1 MFPNSRLLNLA
12 RKSRPWLILTISLGF
27 FSGLLVLFQARA
39 VSQIV
44 SRVFLDSQD
53 LFNVMGLLQLTLV
66 LFTTRAIL
74 AWGSSISAKTIAV
87 QVKSRVRKL
96 LIDKLEELGPA
107 YLQGEQSGE
116 ISNTVVEGVEALDAY
131 FSQYLPQL
139 VLSALVPITI
149 LIFVFP
155 MDTLSGFVMLATAP
169 LIPYFMYLIGS
180 QAKIITDRQYGT
192 LSRLAA
198 GFLDSLGGLKT
209 LKLYNQAKAQTEK
222 IRQTSDQYRITT
234 MKVLQVTF
242 LSALV
247 LELLATLSTAVVAV
261 EIGLRLLYFRVSL
274 EQALFLLIIAP
285 EFYIPLRLLGLR
297 FHAGMEG
304 QSAAERI
311 FQILDKE
318 PLAKNSSSQVHAS
331 TDLADINKLALDNVS
346 FSYPGERSFA
356 LKEISFQIDRGE
368 QIALVGAS
376 GSGKSTLA
384 NLLLGFFPPVEGEIL
399 IDGIRLGNLDL
410 KEWRRQIAWVPQNP
424 NLFQDTIAANIRL
437 AQPGASDGAVA
448 AAASAAHLAEFIES
462 LPEGYQTR
470 IGAGG
475 ARLSGGQAQ
484 RLALARAFL
493 KNSPI
498 LLLDEPTS
506 QLDPVTESQLADA
519 TRALMAGRTVITI
532 AHRLNTVFQADRILV
547 LQAGELVESGTHQEL
562 MAGGSYYKDLVQAY
576 TGFKDI
582 DFFAKSKDPVF
593 NDKFAS
599 PSPGLSGVDGSV
611 SSPPSPILIS
621 PSPVFG
627 LPSDSLPSQSPDAAE
642 GSPSGKGIIFQ
653 RLLSFFKPHLRE
665 VLASAALGTLTIA
678 SSIALMGASAWI
690 IAMAALH
697 PSIAVLQVA
706 IVGVRFFGIS
716 RGVSRYLERLVS
728 HNLTFKILTRLRV
741 WFYESLVPLAPARLM
756 AFRTGDLLSR
766 IISDIKTLEDFY
778 IRSIAP
784 PIVAV
789 LVGTG
794 TGIFLYQYQPVF
806 GLVLG
811 GLFLVSGLFI
821 PLLIRWL
828 ADKPGQALV
837 KERTELSGNL
847 VDFVGGLPDLLVFGQ
862 TLNKKEQIQSL
873 DQSYHKAQLRLARI
887 SGLNAGLLIF
897 FSNLGMWLV
906 LILAIPL
913 VRSGEIPGVMLA
925 ALALITLSAF
935 EAVQPLPQ
943 AMETLS
949 SSLISGK
956 RLIEVLDAE
965 PAVVDPEIP
974 KTFPAEIS
982 INTRGLEFTYPGSQ
996 IPALK
1001 DIDFELQGGKTVAII
1016 GPSGSGKTTLGNLLL
1031 RFWGDYQGQITVGE
1045 GGISLA
1051 SLNQEDIRRQI
1062 SVISQGDYLF
1072 RDTVRNNIALGHP
1085 GADLESIIQ
1094 AAKKAHIH
1102 EMIEGLPEGYETRV
1116 GERSQGFSSGEAQ
1129 RISIARAVL
1138 KDAPL
1143 FLLDEPTANLDPL
1156 TEKAFLDTLFEVL
1169 ENKTAIL
1176 ITHRLVGLENVDQ
1189 ILVLVGGEILERGT
1203 EKELLEHNGY
1213 YRQMWAMQNR
1223 ILAY

>member
-1 MFPNSRLLNLA
+1 MFPNSRLLKLA

-27 FSGLLVLFQARA
+27 FSGLLTIFQARS

-44 SRVFLDSQD
+44 SRVFLDSDGLAD
-53 LFNVMGLLQLTLV
+53 LMGLLQLTLA
-66 LFTTRAIL
+66 LFTMRAIL
-74 AWGSSISAKTIAV
+74 AWGSSISAKTIAI
-87 QVKSRVRKL
+87 QIKGRVRKML
-96 LIDKLEELGPA
+96 LDKLEELGPA
-107 YLQGEQSGE
+107 YLQAEQSGE

-139 VLSALVPITI
+139 VLSALVPLTI
-149 LIFVFP
+149 LLFVFP
-155 MDTLSGFVMLATAP
+155 MDLLSGFVMLVTAP

-180 QAKIITDRQYGT
+180 QAKIITDHQYGT

-198 GFLDSLGGLKT
+198 WFLDSLQGLKT

-222 IRQTSDQYRITT
+222 IRQTSDQYRKTT

-242 LSALV
+242 MSALV

-274 EQALFLLIIAP
+274 DQALFLLIIAP
-285 EFYIPLRLLGLR
+285 EFYIPLRMLGLR

-318 PLAKNSSSQVHAS
+318 PLVERSHH
-331 TDLADINKLALDNVS
+331 LAQSKTTPTEIQELAFNNVS
-346 FSYPGERSFA
+346 FSYPGGRGNA
-356 LKEISFQIDRGE
+356 LKEISFQINRGE

-376 GSGKSTLA
+376 GAGKSTLA
-384 NLLLGFFPPVEGEIL
+384 NLILGFFPPGEGELL
-399 IDGIRLGNLDL
+399 IDGIDLADLDL
-410 KEWRRQIAWVPQNP
+410 KEWREGIAWVPQKP

-448 AAASAAHLAEFIES
+448 TAASAAHLSDFIEA

-470 IGAGG
+470 IGEGG

-493 KNSPI
+493 KNAPI

-532 AHRLNTVFQADRILV
+532 AHRLNTVFQADRIIV
-547 LQAGELVESGTHQEL
+547 LHEGEIVESGTHQEL
-562 MAGGSYYKDLVQAY
+562 LTKGNYYKDLVQAY
-576 TGFKDI
+576 TSVQDI
-582 DFFAKSKDPVF
+582 SSLEGYLAQTTHNRP
-593 NDKFAS
+593 A
-599 PSPGLSGVDGSV
+599 PPLSSI
-611 SSPPSPILIS
+611 P
-621 PSPVFG
+621 G
-627 LPSDSLPSQSPDAAE
+627 LPSDNLLS
-642 GSPSGKGIIFQ
+642 KGFPATEESSSKRRFVFQ
-653 RLLSFFKPHLRE
+653 RLLSFFKPYLRE

-690 IAMAALH
+690 ISMAALH

-741 WFYESLVPLAPARLM
+741 WFYESLVPLAPARIM
-756 AFRTGDLLSR
+756 DFRAGDLLSR

-778 IRSIAP
+778 IRSVAP
-784 PIVAV
+784 PLVAI
-789 LVGTG
+789 LIGLGTG
-794 TGIFLYQYQPVF
+794 VFLYQYQPVL

-811 GLFLVSGLFI
+811 GLFLVSGLII
-821 PLLIRWL
+821 PLMIRWL
-828 ADKPGQALV
+828 AHKPGQILV
-837 KERTELSGNL
+837 ETRTILTGNL
-847 VDFVGGLPDLLVFGQ
+847 LDFVGGLPDLMVFGQ
-862 TLNKKEQIQSL
+862 TGEKGKQIKAL
-873 DQSYHKAQLRLARI
+873 DGKYHKAQLRLARI

-906 LILAIPL
+906 LIMAIPL
-913 VRSGEIPGVMLA
+913 VQSGEIPGVMLA

-935 EAVQPLPQ
+935 EAIQPLPQ

-949 SSLISGK
+949 SSLVSGQ
-956 RLIEVLDAE
+956 RLFEVLDAE
-965 PAVVDPEIP
+965 PAVVDPKIP
-974 KTFPAEIS
+974 QAIPTGIS
-982 INTRGLEFTYPGSQ
+982 IHVKDLEFYYPGSQ
-996 IPALK
+996 TPALNK
-1001 DIDFELQGGKTVAII
+1001 IDFELQEGKTVAIV
-1016 GPSGSGKTTLGNLLL
+1016 GPSGSGKTTVGNLIL
-1031 RFWGDYQGQITVGE
+1031 RFWGGYQGE
-1045 GGISLA
+1045 ISLGNRDTPLDA
-1051 SLNQEDIRRQI
+1051 LKQDEIRKQI
-1062 SVISQGDYLF
+1062 SVISQGDALF
-1072 RDTVRNNIALGHP
+1072 QDSVQNNIALGNP
-1085 GADLESIIQ
+1085 GADLEDIIQ
-1094 AAKKAHIH
+1094 AAKKAQIH
-1102 EMIEGLPEGYETRV
+1102 ELIRNLPDGYQTQI
-1116 GERSQGFSSGEAQ
+1116 GERAGGFSAGEAQ

-1143 FLLDEPTANLDPL
+1143 FLLDEPTANLDPV
-1156 TEKAFLDTLFEVL
+1156 TEEAILNTLFGLL

-1176 ITHRLVGLENVDQ
+1176 ITHRLVGLKNVDQ

-1203 EKELLEHNGY
+1203 EKELLKLDGF
-1213 YRQMWAMQNR
+1213 YRQMWALQNR
-1223 ILAY
+1223 ILVY

>member
-1 MFPNSRLLNLA
+1 MFPNSRLLKLVQ
-12 RKSRPWLILTISLGF
+12 KSRPWLILTISLGF
-27 FSGLLVLFQARA
+27 ISGLLTIFQARY

-44 SRVFLDSQD
+44 SRVFLDSQGLAD
-53 LFNVMGLLQLTLV
+53 VMELLQLTLA
-66 LFTTRAIL
+66 LFTMRAIL

-87 QVKSRVRKL
+87 QIKGRVRKML
-96 LIDKLEELGPA
+96 LDKLEELGPA

-139 VLSALVPITI
+139 VLSALVPLTI
-149 LIFVFP
+149 LLFVFP
-155 MDTLSGFVMLATAP
+155 MDLLSGLVMLVTAP

-198 GFLDSLGGLKT
+198 GFLDSLQGLKT

-222 IRQTSDQYRITT
+222 IRLTSDQYRKTT

-242 LSALV
+242 MSALV

-285 EFYIPLRLLGLR
+285 EFYIPLRQLGLR

-318 PLAKNSSSQVHAS
+318 PFVERFRHHVRPKTTPTEFQELVFN
-331 TDLADINKLALDNVS
+331 NVS
-346 FSYPGERSFA
+346 FSYPGERGNA
-356 LKEISFQIDRGE
+356 LKEISFQIKRGE

-376 GSGKSTLA
+376 GAGKSSLA
-384 NLLLGFFPPVEGEIL
+384 YLLLGFFPPGEGELL
-399 IDGIRLGNLDL
+399 INGIDLADLDL
-410 KEWRRQIAWVPQNP
+410 NEWREGIAWVPQKP

-448 AAASAAHLAEFIES
+448 AAASAAHLAEFIEA

-470 IGAGG
+470 IGEGG

-493 KNSPI
+493 KDAPI

-519 TRALMAGRTVITI
+519 TRALMANRTVITI
-532 AHRLNTVFQADRILV
+532 AHRLNTVFQADRIIV
-547 LQAGELVESGTHQEL
+547 LHKGGIVESGTHQEL
-562 MAGGSYYKDLVQAY
+562 LAEGNYYKDLVQAY
-576 TGFKDI
+576 TGFQKFDSTEDYLI
-582 DFFAKSKDPVF
+582 DNSDH
-593 NDKFAS
+593 
-599 PSPGLSGVDGSV
+599 LSSV
-611 SSPPSPILIS
+611 LHPPSLSQSSVP
-621 PSPVFG
+621 G
-627 LPSDSLPSQSPDAAE
+627 LPSDNLLSKDFPATEEFSPVRRFV
-642 GSPSGKGIIFQ
+642 FQ
-653 RLLSFFKPHLRE
+653 RLLSFVKPYIRE
-665 VLASAALGTLTIA
+665 VLASVALGTLTIA
-678 SSIALMGASAWI
+678 SSVALMGASAWI
-690 IAMAALH
+690 ISMAALH
-697 PSIAVLQVA
+697 PNIAVLQVA
-706 IVGVRFFGIS
+706 IVGVRFFGIT

-728 HNLTFKILTRLRV
+728 HNLTFKILGRLRV
-741 WFYESLVPLAPARLM
+741 WFYESLVPLAPARIM
-756 AFRTGDLLSR
+756 DFRAGDLLNR

-778 IRSIAP
+778 IRSVAP
-784 PIVAV
+784 PIVAI
-789 LVGTG
+789 LIGVGTG
-794 TGIFLYQYQPVF
+794 VFLYQYQPIL

-811 GLFLVSGLFI
+811 GLFLISGLIF

-828 ADKPGQALV
+828 AHKPGQVLV
-837 KERTELSGNL
+837 ETRTILTGNL
-847 VDFVGGLPDLLVFGQ
+847 VDFMGGLPDLMVFGQ
-862 TLNKKEQIQSL
+862 SGEKSKQIQAL
-873 DQSYHKAQLRLARI
+873 DGKYHKAQLRLARI

-913 VRSGEIPGVMLA
+913 VQSGDISGVMLA

-935 EAVQPLPQ
+935 EAIQPLPQ

-949 SSLISGK
+949 SSMVSGQ
-956 RLIEVLDAE
+956 RLFEILDAE
-965 PAVVDPEIP
+965 PAVADPEVP
-974 KTFPAEIS
+974 QVNPSEIS
-982 INTRGLEFTYPGSQ
+982 IHVKDLEFYYPGSQ
-996 IPALK
+996 TPALK
-1001 DIDFELQGGKTVAII
+1001 KIDFELQEGKTVAIV
-1016 GPSGSGKTTLGNLLL
+1016 GPSGSGKTTVGNLLL
-1031 RFWGDYQGQITVGE
+1031 RFWGGYQGI
-1045 GGISLA
+1045 ISFGNGDTPLD
-1051 SLNQEDIRRQI
+1051 SLRQEEIRKQI
-1062 SVISQGDYLF
+1062 SVISQGDALF
-1072 RDTVRNNIALGHP
+1072 QDSIQNNIALGNP
-1085 GADLESIIQ
+1085 KASLEDIIL
-1094 AAKKAHIH
+1094 AAKKAQIH
-1102 EMIEGLPEGYETRV
+1102 ELINSLPEGYKTQI
-1116 GERSQGFSSGEAQ
+1116 GERAGGFSAGEAQ

-1143 FLLDEPTANLDPL
+1143 FLLDEPTANLDPI
-1156 TEKAFLDTLFEVL
+1156 TEKAILNTLFGIL

-1189 ILVLVGGEILERGT
+1189 ILVLVEGEILERGS
-1203 EKELLEHNGY
+1203 ELELLNLNGFY
-1213 YRQMWAMQNR
+1213 KQMWALQNR

>member
-1 MFPNSRLLNLA
+1 MFPNSRLLKLVQ
-12 RKSRPWLILTISLGF
+12 KSRPWLILTISLGF
-27 FSGLLVLFQARA
+27 FSGLLTIFQARSI
-39 VSQIV
+39 SQIV
-44 SRVFLDSQD
+44 SRVFLDSD
-53 LFNVMGLLQLTLV
+53 GLAGVMGLLQLTLA
-66 LFTTRAIL
+66 LFTLRAIL
-74 AWGSSISAKTIAV
+74 AWASSISAKTIAV
-87 QVKSRVRKL
+87 QIKGRVRKL
-96 LIDKLEELGPA
+96 LLDKLEELGPA

-139 VLSALVPITI
+139 VLSALVPLTI
-149 LIFVFP
+149 LLFVFP
-155 MDTLSGFVMLATAP
+155 MDLLSGFVMLVTAP

-198 GFLDSLGGLKT
+198 GFLDSLQGLKT

-222 IRQTSDQYRITT
+222 IRQTSDQYRKTT

-242 LSALV
+242 MSALV

-318 PLAKNSSSQVHAS
+318 PLVERPRHHVRPKTTPTEFQE
-331 TDLADINKLALDNVS
+331 LAFNNVS
-346 FSYPGERSFA
+346 FSYPGERGNA
-356 LKEISFQIDRGE
+356 LKEISFQINRGE

-376 GSGKSTLA
+376 GAGKSTLA
-384 NLLLGFFPPVEGEIL
+384 NLILGFFPPGEGDLL
-399 IDGIRLGNLDL
+399 IDGIDLADLDL
-410 KEWRRQIAWVPQNP
+410 KDWREGIAWVPQKP

-448 AAASAAHLAEFIES
+448 AAASAAHLAEFIEA

-470 IGAGG
+470 IGEGG

-493 KNSPI
+493 KNAPI

-506 QLDPVTESQLADA
+506 QLDPVTESQLADS

-532 AHRLNTVFQADRILV
+532 AHRLNTVFQADRIIV
-547 LQAGELVESGTHQEL
+547 LHEGEIVESGTHQEL
-562 MAGGSYYKDLVQAY
+562 LAKGNYYKDLVQAY
-576 TGFKDI
+576 TSVQDI
-582 DFFAKSKDPVF
+582 SSLEDYLVQTTHNRPV
-593 NDKFAS
+593 
-599 PSPGLSGVDGSV
+599 PPLSSV
-611 SSPPSPILIS
+611 P
-621 PSPVFG
+621 G
-627 LPSDSLPSQSPDAAE
+627 LPSDNLLSKGFSTTEDSSPE
-642 GSPSGKGIIFQ
+642 RRFVFQ
-653 RLLSFFKPHLRE
+653 RLLSFFKPYLRE
-665 VLASAALGTLTIA
+665 VLASVALGTLTIA
-678 SSIALMGASAWI
+678 SSVALMGASAWI
-690 IAMAALH
+690 ISMAALH
-697 PSIAVLQVA
+697 PSVAVLQVA

-728 HNLTFKILTRLRV
+728 HNLTFKILGRLRV
-741 WFYESLVPLAPARLM
+741 WFYESLVPLAPARIM
-756 AFRTGDLLSR
+756 DFRAGDLLSR

-778 IRSIAP
+778 IRSVAP
-784 PIVAV
+784 PIVAI
-789 LVGTG
+789 LIGVGTG
-794 TGIFLYQYQPVF
+794 VFLYQYQPVL

-811 GLFLVSGLFI
+811 GLFLISGLVI

-828 ADKPGQALV
+828 AHKPGQILV
-837 KERTELSGNL
+837 ETRTILTGNL
-847 VDFVGGLPDLLVFGQ
+847 VDFVGGLPDLMVFGQ
-862 TLNKKEQIQSL
+862 SGEKGKQIQAL
-873 DQSYHKAQLRLARI
+873 DGKYHKAQLRLARI

-913 VRSGEIPGVMLA
+913 VQSGEIPGVMLA
-925 ALALITLSAF
+925 ALALVTLSAF
-935 EAVQPLPQ
+935 EAIQPLPQ

-949 SSLISGK
+949 SSLASGQ
-956 RLIEVLDAE
+956 RLFEVLDAE
-965 PAVVDPEIP
+965 PAVVDPEVTQAIP
-974 KTFPAEIS
+974 TEIS
-982 INTRGLEFTYPGSQ
+982 IHVKDLEFYYPGSQ
-996 IPALK
+996 TPALNK
-1001 DIDFELQGGKTVAII
+1001 INFELQEGKTVAIV

-1031 RFWGDYQGQITVGE
+1031 RFWGGYQGD
-1045 GGISLA
+1045 ISLGNWETPLD
-1051 SLNQEDIRRQI
+1051 SLKQDEIRKQI
-1062 SVISQGDYLF
+1062 SVISQGDALF
-1072 RDTVRNNIALGHP
+1072 QDSVLNNIAIGNP
-1085 GADLESIIQ
+1085 GADLEHIIQ
-1094 AAKKAHIH
+1094 AARKAQIH
-1102 EMIEGLPEGYETRV
+1102 DLISNLPEGYQTQI
-1116 GERSQGFSSGEAQ
+1116 GERAGGFSAGEAQ

-1143 FLLDEPTANLDPL
+1143 FLLDEPTANLDPV
-1156 TEKAFLDTLFEVL
+1156 TEKAILDTLFEIL

-1189 ILVLVGGEILERGT
+1189 ILVLIGGEILERGT
-1203 EKELLEHNGY
+1203 EKELLKLDGF
-1213 YRQMWAMQNR
+1213 YRQMWALQNR

>member
-27 FSGLLVLFQARA
+27 FSGLLTIFQARA

-53 LFNVMGLLQLTLV
+53 LFSMRGLLQLTLV
-66 LFTTRAIL
+66 LFITRAIL

-87 QVKSRVRKL
+87 QVKSQVRKL
-96 LIDKLEELGPA
+96 LLDKLEELGPA

-131 FSQYLPQL
+131 FSQYLPQM

-155 MDTLSGFVMLATAP
+155 MDLLSGFVMLATAP

-209 LKLYNQAKAQTEK
+209 LKLYNQAKAHTKK
-222 IRQTSDQYRITT
+222 IRQTSDQYRKTT
-234 MKVLQVTF
+234 LKVLQVTF

-285 EFYIPLRLLGLR
+285 EFYIPLRMLGLR

-318 PLAKNSSSQVHAS
+318 PLVKFSSSQVLS
-331 TDLADINKLALDNVS
+331 SPDLANIKKLALDDVS
-346 FSYPGERSFA
+346 FSYPGQRGFA
-356 LKEISFQIDRGE
+356 LKEISFQINRGE

-376 GSGKSTLA
+376 GAGKSTLA
-384 NLLLGFFPPVEGEIL
+384 NLLLGFFPPGEGEIL
-399 IDGIRLGNLDL
+399 ANGTPLADLDL
-410 KEWRRQIAWVPQNP
+410 KEWRRQIAWVPQKP

-437 AQPGASDGAVA
+437 AHPGASDSAVT
-448 AAASAAHLAEFIES
+448 AAASAAHLADFVES

-470 IGAGG
+470 IGPGG
-475 ARLSGGQAQ
+475 ARLSGGQSQ

-506 QLDPVTESQLADA
+506 QLDPVTESHLADA
-519 TRALMAGRTVITI
+519 TRALMTGRTVITI
-532 AHRLNTVFQADRILV
+532 AHRLNTIFQADRILV
-547 LQAGELVESGTHQEL
+547 LHEGEIVESGTHQEL
-562 MAGGSYYKDLVQAY
+562 MVGGSYYKDLVQAY
-576 TGFKDI
+576 TGFQVSDSNEGAI
-582 DFFAKSKDPVF
+582 FKSAHLSPFPV
-593 NDKFAS
+593 S
-599 PSPGLSGVDGSV
+599 RSR
-611 SSPPSPILIS
+611 SS
-621 PSPVFG
+621 VFG
-627 LPSDSLPSQSPDAAE
+627 LPSDNLPSRSPLAAE
-642 GSPSGKGIIFQ
+642 VSSPGKGNIFQ
-653 RLLSFFKPHLRE
+653 RLTSFFKPHLQE

-678 SSIALMGASAWI
+678 SSVALMGASAWI
-690 IAMAALH
+690 ISTAALH
-697 PSIAVLQVA
+697 PNIAVLQVA

-741 WFYESLVPLAPARLM
+741 WFYESLEPLAPARLM
-756 AFRTGDLLSR
+756 AFRSGDLLSR
-766 IISDIKTLEDFY
+766 IISDVKTLEDFY

-784 PIVAV
+784 PMVAV
-789 LVGTG
+789 LIGTG
-794 TGIFLYQYQPVF
+794 TGLFLYQYQPVL

-811 GLFLVSGLFI
+811 GLFLTSGLLV

-828 ADKPGQALV
+828 ADKPGRALV
-837 KERTELSGNL
+837 KERAELTGNL

-862 TLNKKEQIQSL
+862 TGEKQKAIQSL
-873 DQSYHKAQLRLARI
+873 DRRYHKAQLRLVRV

-906 LILAIPL
+906 LMLSIPL
-913 VRSGEIPGVMLA
+913 VLSGEIPGVMLA
-925 ALALITLSAF
+925 TLAMITLSAF

-949 SSLISGK
+949 SSLISGR
-956 RLIEVLDAE
+956 RLFEVLDAE
-965 PAVVDPEIP
+965 PAVVDPEDP
-974 KTFPAEIS
+974 QAFPGEVS
-982 INTRGLEFTYPGSQ
+982 IQAKGLEFTYPGSQ

-1001 DIDFELQGGKTVAII
+1001 DIDFELEEGKTIAIV

-1045 GGISLA
+1045 KGISLA
-1051 SLNQEDIRRQI
+1051 SLNQEEIRRQI

-1072 RDTVRNNIALGHP
+1072 RDSIRNNIALGHP

-1094 AAKKAHIH
+1094 AAKKAHIQQ
-1102 EMIEGLPEGYETRV
+1102 MIERLPEGYESRI
-1116 GERSQGFSSGEAQ
+1116 GERSQGFSAGEAQ

-1143 FLLDEPTANLDPL
+1143 FLLDEPTANLDPV
-1156 TEKAFLDTLFEVL
+1156 TEKAFLDILFGIL

-1203 EKELLEHNGY
+1203 EKELLERNGY
-1213 YRQMWAMQNR
+1213 YRGMWALQNR

>member
-27 FSGLLVLFQARA
+27 FSGLLTIFQARS

-44 SRVFLDSQD
+44 CRVFLDSQGLTD
-53 LFNVMGLLQLTLV
+53 IMGLLQLTLA
-66 LFTTRAIL
+66 LFTLRAIL

-87 QVKSRVRKL
+87 QIKGRVRKML
-96 LIDKLEELGPA
+96 LDKLEELGPA

-139 VLSALVPITI
+139 VLSALVPLTI
-149 LIFVFP
+149 LLFVFP
-155 MDTLSGFVMLATAP
+155 MDLLSGFVMMATAP

-198 GFLDSLGGLKT
+198 GFLDSLQGLKT

-222 IRQTSDQYRITT
+222 IRQTSDQYRKTT

-242 LSALV
+242 MSALV

-285 EFYIPLRLLGLR
+285 EFYIPLRQLGLR

-318 PLAKNSSSQVHAS
+318 PLVERSRHHVRPKTTPTEFQE
-331 TDLADINKLALDNVS
+331 LAFNNVS
-346 FSYPGERSFA
+346 FSYPGERGNA
-356 LKEISFQIDRGE
+356 LKKISFQINRGE

-376 GSGKSTLA
+376 GAGKSTLA
-384 NLLLGFFPPVEGEIL
+384 NLLLGFFPPGEGELI
-399 IDGIRLGNLDL
+399 IDGIDLADLDL
-410 KEWRRQIAWVPQNP
+410 KEWRKGIAWVPQKP

-448 AAASAAHLAEFIES
+448 AAASAAHLAEFIEA

-470 IGAGG
+470 IGEGG

-493 KNSPI
+493 KNAPI

-506 QLDPVTESQLADA
+506 QLDPVTESQLADS

-532 AHRLNTVFQADRILV
+532 AHRLNTVFQADRIIV
-547 LQAGELVESGTHQEL
+547 LQEGEIVESGTHQEL
-562 MAGGSYYKDLVQAY
+562 LAKGNYYKDLVQAY
-576 TGFKDI
+576 TGFQKFDTTEDYLI
-582 DFFAKSKDPVF
+582 DNSAHQSPVLRP
-593 NDKFAS
+593 
-599 PSPGLSGVDGSV
+599 PSFSQ
-611 SSPPSPILIS
+611 SSIFHPPSPVLGHTADEN
-621 PSPVFG
+621 PA
-627 LPSDSLPSQSPDAAE
+627 QKE
-642 GSPSGKGIIFQ
+642 GQIYR
-653 RLLSFFKPHLRE
+653 RLLSFFKPYFRE

-678 SSIALMGASAWI
+678 SSVALMGASAWI
-690 IAMAALH
+690 ISTAALH
-697 PSIAVLQVA
+697 PNVAVLQVA

-728 HNLTFKILTRLRV
+728 HNLTFKILGRLRV
-741 WFYESLVPLAPARLM
+741 WFYESLVPLAPARIM
-756 AFRTGDLLSR
+756 DFRAGDLLSR

-784 PIVAV
+784 PLVAI
-789 LVGTG
+789 LIGLGTG
-794 TGIFLYQYQPVF
+794 VFLYQYQPIL

-811 GLFLVSGLFI
+811 GLFLLSGLII

-828 ADKPGQALV
+828 AHKPGQILV
-837 KERTELSGNL
+837 EARTILTGNL
-847 VDFVGGLPDLLVFGQ
+847 LDFVGGLPDLLVFGQ
-862 TLNKKEQIQSL
+862 TGEKGKQILRL
-873 DQSYHKAQLRLARI
+873 DRKYHQAQLRLARI

-925 ALALITLSAF
+925 ALALVTLSAF
-935 EAVQPLPQ
+935 EAIQPLPQ

-949 SSLISGK
+949 SSLVSGQ
-956 RLIEVLDAE
+956 RLFEILDAE
-965 PAVVDPEIP
+965 PAVVDPEVPQAIP
-974 KTFPAEIS
+974 TEIS
-982 INTRGLEFTYPGSQ
+982 IHVKDLEFCYPGSKT
-996 IPALK
+996 PALNK
-1001 DIDFELQGGKTVAII
+1001 IDFELQEGKTVAIV

-1031 RFWGDYQGQITVGE
+1031 RLWGGYQGE
-1045 GGISLA
+1045 ISIGDQDTPLD
-1051 SLNQEDIRRQI
+1051 SLRQDEIRKQI
-1062 SVISQGDYLF
+1062 SVISQGDALF
-1072 RDTVRNNIALGHP
+1072 QDSVQNNIALGNP
-1085 GADLESIIQ
+1085 EADLEDIIQ
-1094 AAKKAHIH
+1094 AAKKAQIH
-1102 EMIEGLPEGYETRV
+1102 GLINSLPEGYQTQI
-1116 GERSQGFSSGEAQ
+1116 GERAGGFSAGEAQ
-1129 RISIARAVL
+1129 RFSIARAVL

-1143 FLLDEPTANLDPL
+1143 FLLDEPTANLDPV
-1156 TEKAFLDTLFEVL
+1156 TEKAILNTLFGIL

-1189 ILVLVGGEILERGT
+1189 ILVLVRGEILERGT
-1203 EKELLEHNGY
+1203 EKELLKRNGF
-1213 YRQMWAMQNR
+1213 YRQMWALQNR